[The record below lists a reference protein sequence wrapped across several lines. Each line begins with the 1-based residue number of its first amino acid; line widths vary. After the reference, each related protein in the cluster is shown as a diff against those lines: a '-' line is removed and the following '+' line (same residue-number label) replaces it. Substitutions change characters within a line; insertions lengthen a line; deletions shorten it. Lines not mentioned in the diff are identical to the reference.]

1 MRLLFH
7 FLQVV
12 AVLVVVAGDLS
23 LFMSTVFI
31 FFFHFFSAR
40 LLYNS

>member
-7 FLQVV
+7 FLPVV
-12 AVLVVVAGDLS
+12 AILVVVAGDLS

-31 FFFHFFSAR
+31 FFRVSAR
-40 LLYNS
+40 FLYNS